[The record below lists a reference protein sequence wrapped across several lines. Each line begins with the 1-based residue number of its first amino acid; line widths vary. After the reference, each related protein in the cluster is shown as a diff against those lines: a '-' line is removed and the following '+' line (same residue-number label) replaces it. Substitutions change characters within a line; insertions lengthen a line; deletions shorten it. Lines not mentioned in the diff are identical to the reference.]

1 MQSVTSPSSAQIQR
15 TVAINLMLVLIEPIN
30 QWVIKMVLRIVERW
44 NFMRLQVKRR
54 NTFLFFTMFIL
65 AGAETVT
72 NVHNYV
78 ENIRNK

>member
-1 MQSVTSPSSAQIQR
+1 MQSVTSLSSAQIQR

-54 NTFLFFTMFIL
+54 NTFLFFTRFIL

-72 NVHNYV
+72 NVQNYV